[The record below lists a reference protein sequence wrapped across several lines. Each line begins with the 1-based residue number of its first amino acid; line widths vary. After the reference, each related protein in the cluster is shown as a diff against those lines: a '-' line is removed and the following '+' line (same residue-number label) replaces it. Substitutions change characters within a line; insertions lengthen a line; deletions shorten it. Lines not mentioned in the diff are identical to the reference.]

1 MMIIVHFSVKIVKI
15 NGQNPKLQF
24 TKIIAAPINYI
35 VTVKLNL
42 LNSKINIMY
51 MFYLKALW
59 FSVYQLIIDIRGL

>member
-1 MMIIVHFSVKIVKI
+1 MMMIIVHFSVKIVKL

-51 MFYLKALW
+51 MFT
-59 FSVYQLIIDIRGL
+59 